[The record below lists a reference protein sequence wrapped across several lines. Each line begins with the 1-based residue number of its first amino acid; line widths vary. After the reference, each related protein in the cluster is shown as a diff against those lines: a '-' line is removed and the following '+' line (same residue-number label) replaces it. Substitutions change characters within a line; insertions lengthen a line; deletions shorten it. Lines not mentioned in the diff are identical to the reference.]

1 LFTIRYTLEE
11 FLLKAV
17 GFGSKSSLIATLHLQ
32 SHLSRLSI
40 FRNIKLIAPTTHLV
54 RFCRGVH
61 MTHDEIKTLFAANG
75 FIMKTAELHA
85 AKVYYAD

>member
-1 LFTIRYTLEE
+1 
-11 FLLKAV
+11 
-17 GFGSKSSLIATLHLQ
+17 
-32 SHLSRLSI
+32 
-40 FRNIKLIAPTTHLV
+40 
-54 RFCRGVH
+54 